1 MYTKREN
8 HESVLWVFHNVI
20 YIAFGDYLIFIQT
33 MLRKLSLQKYNLDQ
47 ICLLSLLGI
56 VITTLD
62 QKKLVLHTI
71 KAALI
76 HYYKMQNGY
85 AL

>member
-1 MYTKREN
+1 MGFSQRKLNWR
-8 HESVLWVFHNVI
+8 L
-20 YIAFGDYLIFIQT
+20 FIQT

-56 VITTLD
+56 VITTIFRWIK
-62 QKKLVLHTI
+62 KKLVLHTI